1 MSRYIY
7 QHCRAKQ
14 IHAEGRFATVR
25 EYFTSVYNRVM
36 VEFRPKTDKQLQE
49 ITLTLDRR
57 STYLTVA
64 RELAKALE
72 AEPTK
77 LRFTTAHSLTKQPKD
92 VLPYSARLTLEI
104 MAPGIPNATEYAHAV
119 NIESV
124 TRPVIYYEILDVSLV
139 DLETKKSFKINTLYP
154 TLRDETPVEVLVQ
167 KNGVGKDLVQ
177 GIISKSKFD
186 TKDLDRIRV
195 FEVVDGQIVTELS
208 LDQPIDGLGAKV
220 GATLYAEVRFELF
233 MDFDRVF
240 AKTDENG

>member
-1 MSRYIY
+1 
-7 QHCRAKQ
+7 
-14 IHAEGRFATVR
+14 
-25 EYFTSVYNRVM
+25 
-36 VEFRPKTDKQLQE
+36 
-49 ITLTLDRR
+49 
-57 STYLTVA
+57 
-64 RELAKALE
+64 
-72 AEPTK
+72 
-77 LRFTTAHSLTKQPKD
+77 
-92 VLPYSARLTLEI
+92 

-240 AKTDENG
+240 AKTDEND